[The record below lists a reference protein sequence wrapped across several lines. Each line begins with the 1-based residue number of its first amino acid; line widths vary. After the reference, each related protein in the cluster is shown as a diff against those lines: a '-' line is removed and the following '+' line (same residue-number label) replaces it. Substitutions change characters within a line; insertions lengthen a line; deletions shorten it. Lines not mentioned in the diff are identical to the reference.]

1 MCKGAQSWAKGSQAA
16 FLQSIPTGRHSSC
29 PGGQALP
36 TIPISKE
43 QLKIGTVAQ
52 SRSTD
57 NIGKVTMA
65 SQGEIAAVEVYT
77 TNEPVMA
84 KEIEYK
90 GMLLVS
96 KVKSSN
102 MFSNIGSGSKVRIK
116 GLSKLT
122 SDIRE
127 ELLLELREKAVQAGA
142 NAIVGL
148 RMETNSLFEGVLD
161 MVVYGTAVYFQ
172 R

>member
-1 MCKGAQSWAKGSQAA
+1 
-16 FLQSIPTGRHSSC
+16 
-29 PGGQALP
+29 
-36 TIPISKE
+36 
-43 QLKIGTVAQ
+43 
-52 SRSTD
+52 
-57 NIGKVTMA
+57 MA